1 MMEPQ
6 PELWE
11 PKQSREPEPEFS
23 LQETSRAGLFSGKR
37 FLLVGLSSET
47 EAQTS
52 LLVMENG
59 GKVLSGSTRIVADF
73 AVVPLLGCA
82 VEATVDEVVTDTWLV
97 RLRNQC
103 PRHFYMLTDHH
114 LHAF

>member
-1 MMEPQ
+1 MEPL

-11 PKQSREPEPEFS
+11 PKQSREPESEFS
-23 LQETSRAGLFSGKR
+23 LQEASGARLFSGKR
-37 FLLVGLSSET
+37 FLLVGLSSEA

-59 GKVLSGSTRIVADF
+59 GRVLSGSTRIVADF
-73 AVVPLLGCA
+73 AVVPLLGCP

-97 RLRNQC
+97 RLRYQC
-103 PRHFYMLTDHH
+103 PGPFKLLTHHH

>member
-1 MMEPQ
+1 MEPQ
-6 PELWE
+6 AELWE
-11 PKQSREPEPEFS
+11 PKQNREPPESELS
-23 LQETSRAGLFSGKR
+23 LQEASRAGLFSGKR
-37 FLLVGLSSET
+37 FLLVGLSSEA

-59 GKVLSGSTRIVADF
+59 GRVLSGSRRVVADF

-97 RLRNQC
+97 RLGNQH
-103 PRHFYMLTDHH
+103 PRHF
-114 LHAF
+114 